1 MRLFAYFQIGP
12 RLFATFSNGIAYENA
27 PGVPLDFKLAVDI
40 NIYPLIAHQI
50 GHMHRV
56 LRYDVTLIV
65 DIIRIS

>member
-1 MRLFAYFQIGP
+1 MRLFAYLQIGP

-27 PGVPLDFKLAVDI
+27 TGIPLEFKLAVDV

-56 LRYDVTLIV
+56 LR
-65 DIIRIS
+65 